1 MASES
6 TRVPSSPARSCASS
20 SWAPSVEVED
30 EPEHYP
36 TPLKKA
42 AAERP
47 SPDAQAELHEYL
59 EKSVQEKVDHLM
71 AEITARRTA
80 RTPTPEVDDEQEH
93 DPAPQAKTT
102 AERPPPDPQTE
113 LGEYMKRYTA
123 SWYG

>member
-6 TRVPSSPARSCASS
+6 TRVPSSPAHSYASS
-20 SWAPSVEVED
+20 SWAPSPEVED
-30 EPEHYP
+30 EQEHDP
-36 TPLKKA
+36 APLAKA
-42 AAERP
+42 AAEKP
-47 SPDAQAELHEYL
+47 PPDAQAELNEYL

-80 RTPTPEVDDEQEH
+80 RAPSPEVEDEQEH